1 MAAVGRG
8 RAGTRARVAGG
19 GGSRAQMKI
28 RSACKR
34 RCGVAPRI
42 VLRGRLQSGDAAL
55 KPVLA
60 PPPPSP
66 SPLAAAL
73 ALTSPSLPLP
83 HRSPSPPSR
92 QFLIFRISRTTRRS
106 LSSSTR
112 ARRSRLALRPTLLAP
127 RSRAQ
132 RPLPLVPLAP
142 PARLSPRPTP
152 LAPRLAPQGTCFE
165 PRTSPPS
172 CRTTTVATPSSRSPP
187 SRRPPRTSSSSSRG
201 VGLQRPNGGERKM
214 LYASYE
220 EEIKTALGRQPERL
234 FPGTRAGRSRHV
246 RDRREVRVKLG

>member
-1 MAAVGRG
+1 MGRG

-83 HRSPSPPSR
+83 HPSPSDTPISAVPDLQDITDDKTFLELEHKGEKVAPFPPPHAPR
-92 QFLIFRISRTTRRS
+92 PH
-106 LSSSTR
+106 
-112 ARRSRLALRPTLLAP
+112 APRPTLLAP
-127 RSRAQ
+127 RT
-132 RPLPLVPLAP
+132 
-142 PARLSPRPTP
+142 PRPSSITP
-152 LAPRLAPQGTCFE
+152 RPSPLAPQGTCFE
-165 PRTSPPS
+165 KKNQCRKRWLEPRQ
-172 CRTTTVATPSSRSPP
+172 C
-187 SRRPPRTSSSSSRG
+187 
-201 VGLQRPNGGERKM
+201 QN
-214 LYASYE
+214 YAQS
-220 EEIKTALGRQPERL
+220 
-234 FPGTRAGRSRHV
+234 HV
-246 RDRREVRVKLG
+246 RPHSRC

>member
-1 MAAVGRG
+1 MEGEGRRAGRGWRRWGEGERGRG
-8 RAGTRARVAGG
+8 RGWQVWEGVG
-19 GGSRAQMKI
+19 PGVKI
-28 RSACKR
+28 RSA
-34 RCGVAPRI
+34 CGVAPRI

-112 ARRSRLALRPTLLAP
+112 ARRSRLFLRPTLLAP
-127 RSRAQ
+127 TLLAQ
-132 RPLPLVPLAP
+132 RSLPLVPLAP
-142 PARLSPRPTP
+142 RLSPH
-152 LAPRLAPQGTCFE
+152 APRPSPLRAPAS
-165 PRTSPPS
+165 RTSPPS
-172 CRTTTVATPSSRSPP
+172 CRTTTVARPTPSSRSPP
-187 SRRPPRTSSSSSRG
+187 SRAPPRTSSSSSRG
-201 VGLQRPNGGERKM
+201 RTSTPK
-214 LYASYE
+214 
-220 EEIKTALGRQPERL
+220 LGRRCSTPR
-234 FPGTRAGRSRHV
+234 TRKRSR
-246 RDRREVRVKLG
+246 RRSASTTKGVARVE

>member
-1 MAAVGRG
+1 MAAMGRG
-8 RAGTRARVAGG
+8 RAGTRARVAGV
-19 GGSRAQMKI
+19 GGSRARMKI
-28 RSACKR
+28 RSA
-34 RCGVAPRI
+34 CGVAPRI

-187 SRRPPRTSSSSSRG
+187 SRRPPRTSSSSSRRG
-201 VGLQRPNGGERKM
+201 RTSTPK
-214 LYASYE
+214 
-220 EEIKTALGRQPERL
+220 LGRRCSTPR
-234 FPGTRAGRSRHV
+234 TRKRSR
-246 RDRREVRVKLG
+246 RRSAVNPNDYFQARERGDLDMSEIVDKS